1 MPKTLVFGAA
11 LSLLS
16 LVKGFTSSR
25 ILKSANFAHKVP
37 TQICLF
43 DEKADVMSNPSIP
56 ARVMLSL
63 PSLLATFFLCTSTAF
78 AAEAAPISVFEDPA
92 VAKQVVGGLVVGV
105 AWIIPYF
112 ILNVIIAPKIGLIE
126 EDSATE
132 LKNKTRDFF

>member
-1 MPKTLVFGAA
+1 MLKSLLFLAA

-16 LVKGFTSSR
+16 LVRGFSSSR
-25 ILKSANFAHKVP
+25 FLISPNLARRSP

-43 DEKADVMSNPSIP
+43 NNEPDVLSSPSIP

-63 PSLLATFFLCTSTAF
+63 PSLLAAFLLSSSAF
-78 AAEAAPISVFEDPA
+78 AAEAAPISIFEDPA

-105 AWIIPYF
+105 AWIVPYF
-112 ILNVIIAPKIGLIE
+112 ILNVIIAPRVGLIE
-126 EDSATE
+126 EDPATE

>member
-1 MPKTLVFGAA
+1 MSKTLVFVAA

-16 LVKGFTSSR
+16 LVRGFTSSR
-25 ILKSANFAHKVP
+25 ILKSANFARKVP

-43 DEKADVMSNPSIP
+43 DEKADVLDDPSIP
-56 ARVMLSL
+56 ARAMLSL
-63 PSLLATFFLCTSTAF
+63 PSLLATFFLCTSSAL
-78 AAEAAPISVFEDPA
+78 AAEAAPISIFEDPA

-126 EDSATE
+126 EDQATE
-132 LKNKTRDFF
+132 LNNKTRDFF

>member
-1 MPKTLVFGAA
+1 MLKILHFVAA

-16 LVKGFTSSR
+16 LVRGFSSSR
-25 ILKSANFAHKVP
+25 ILRLPNLARKIP

-43 DEKADVMSNPSIP
+43 NNEPDVLSSPSTP

-63 PSLLATFFLCTSTAF
+63 PSLLAAFFLSSSAF
-78 AAEAAPISVFEDPA
+78 AAEAAPISIFEDPA

-105 AWIIPYF
+105 AWIVPYF

-126 EDSATE
+126 EDPATE